1 MLRPVIF
8 MAVDGN
14 DLADHYYPFLLIKLI
29 KFMNIGSVITV
40 YNENI
45 YHYHNL

>member
-14 DLADHYYPFLLIKLI
+14 DLADHYYPFLLIK
-29 KFMNIGSVITV
+29 FMNIGSVKTV
-40 YNENI
+40 YNENM